1 LNKILNMSNFME
13 AAVLPAFG
21 AATVFRIEKVPVPL
35 PAAGQVL
42 VKVRAA
48 GLNPVDY
55 KTRMGKGVAAADLTL
70 PAILGWDI
78 AGEVVSLGDG
88 VSKFERGD
96 RIFGLSNFPQ
106 LGNAYA
112 QYTVVDENEFTII
125 PKNITNIE
133 AGATPLAALTA
144 WEALFD
150 QAGIVAGQRVLVH
163 AASGGVGHFAVQL
176 AKCKGCFVAGTASAK
191 NHEFLQ
197 SLGVDVAIDYH
208 KQAFE
213 SAIEPVDVVIDG
225 MGGEIT
231 LRSLDILKPGGILV
245 SLPSMYK
252 DDPAIIA
259 KAREKGVRVKWMI
272 VKPDGDR
279 MEKIATLLSAGQIKV
294 KIDSTFPLKEI
305 IKAHQLLESNRVTG
319 KVVITI

>member
-1 LNKILNMSNFME
+1 
-13 AAVLPAFG
+13 
-21 AATVFRIEKVPVPL
+21 
-35 PAAGQVL
+35 
-42 VKVRAA
+42 
-48 GLNPVDY
+48 
-55 KTRMGKGVAAADLTL
+55 MGKGIAAADLTL